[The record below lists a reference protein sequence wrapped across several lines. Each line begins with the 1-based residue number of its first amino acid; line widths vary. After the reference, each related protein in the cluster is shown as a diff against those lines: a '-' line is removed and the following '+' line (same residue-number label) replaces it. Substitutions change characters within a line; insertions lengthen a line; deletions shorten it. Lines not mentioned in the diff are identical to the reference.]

1 MKKTLISLLFTAS
14 LTALSA
20 HSATPPNTL
29 VVAQSLDDAISFD
42 PAQGFETSTVQAFTN
57 LYQRLLQSDP
67 SHPVDL
73 RPTLAT
79 HWQAG
84 SDNRSLTF
92 TLRDGATF
100 ASGNPI
106 RPEDVIFSLSRVIK
120 LNLEPSFVLTQLG
133 WNAKNI
139 DSQLTKTSANQVT
152 LHWDAAVSPAFVLSL
167 LSAPVA
173 SIVDEKEALG
183 HQVNNDFGHQWLS
196 SHSAGSGPYQ
206 IRRYVP
212 HEVLLM
218 TANPRSPTG
227 APKLSTLL
235 IKNVPEA
242 ATRRLLVEQGDAD
255 IARNLGSDQF
265 SALQHKPGVTPVSVP
280 IASLYYLL
288 FNTQSSATLNNPA
301 FWEASRYLF
310 DYDGIANGL
319 LKGQFSIH
327 QSFLPS
333 GYLGA
338 LNDTPYSYNP
348 EKAKAIL
355 AKAGLSNIS
364 FKVVV
369 NNQPPYLD
377 IAQALQASFAKGG
390 VKIELVPSLSSEV
403 TAKMASHQ
411 FDATVTSWGPDYF
424 DPNTNAAAFATNPED
439 GSSTLAYRAGWHIPE
454 LTAETHKAVALTDS
468 AQRAALYEKLQRQV
482 QKSSPYVIGLQAHQL
497 IALRSNLKGYQ
508 QGMNPDMVYYSQVT
522 K

>member
-173 SIVDEKEALG
+173 SIVDEKEALS

-218 TANPRSPTG
+218 TANPRSPAG

-288 FNTQSSATLNNPA
+288 FNTKSSTTLNNPA

-364 FKVVV
+364 FKIVV

-390 VKIELVPSLSSEV
+390 IKIELVPSLSSEV

-454 LTAETHKAVALTDS
+454 LTAETHKAVALTDN

>member
-14 LTALSA
+14 LTTLSA

-67 SHPVDL
+67 AHPVDL
-73 RPTLAT
+73 RPTLASS
-79 HWQAG
+79 WKAG

-92 TLRDGATF
+92 TLQDGATF

-139 DSQLTKTSANQVT
+139 DNQLTKTSANQVT

-173 SIVDEKEALG
+173 SIVDEKEALS
-183 HQVNNDFGHQWLS
+183 HQVNNDLGHQWLS

-218 TANPRSPTG
+218 TANPRSPAG

-242 ATRRLLVEQGDAD
+242 ATRRLVIEQGDAD

-288 FNTQSSATLNNPA
+288 FNTQSSATLKNPA

-338 LNDTPYSYNP
+338 LNDTPYTYNP

-355 AKAGLSNIS
+355 AKAGLSNVS

-390 VKIELVPSLSSEV
+390 VKIELIPSLSSEV
-403 TAKMASHQ
+403 SAKMASHQ

-454 LTAETHKAVALTDS
+454 LTAETHKAVALTDN

-497 IALRSNLKGYQ
+497 IALRSNIKGYQ

>member
-14 LTALSA
+14 LTTLSA

-67 SHPVDL
+67 AHPVDL
-73 RPTLAT
+73 RPTLASS
-79 HWQAG
+79 WKAG

-92 TLRDGATF
+92 TLQDGATF

-139 DSQLTKTSANQVT
+139 DNQLTKTSANQVT

-173 SIVDEKEALG
+173 SIVDEKEALS
-183 HQVNNDFGHQWLS
+183 HQVNNDLGHQWLS

-218 TANPRSPTG
+218 TANPRSPAG

-242 ATRRLLVEQGDAD
+242 ATRRLVIEQGDAD

-288 FNTQSSATLNNPA
+288 FNTQSSATLKNPA

-338 LNDTPYSYNP
+338 LNDTPYTYNP

-355 AKAGLSNIS
+355 AKAGLSNVS

-390 VKIELVPSLSSEV
+390 VKIELIPSLSSEV

-424 DPNTNAAAFATNPED
+424 DPNTNAAAFAPNPED

-454 LTAETHKAVALTDS
+454 LTAETHKAVALTDN

-497 IALRSNLKGYQ
+497 IALRSNIKGYQ

>member
-14 LTALSA
+14 LTTLSA

-67 SHPVDL
+67 AHPVDL
-73 RPTLAT
+73 RPTLASS
-79 HWQAG
+79 WKAG

-139 DSQLTKTSANQVT
+139 DNQLTKTSANQVT

-173 SIVDEKEALG
+173 SIVDEKEALS
-183 HQVNNDFGHQWLS
+183 HQVNNDLGHQWLS

-218 TANPRSPTG
+218 TANPRSPAG

-242 ATRRLLVEQGDAD
+242 ATRRLVIEQGDAD

-288 FNTQSSATLNNPA
+288 FNTQSSATLKNPA

-327 QSFLPS
+327 QSFLSS

-338 LNDTPYSYNP
+338 LNDTPYTYNP

-355 AKAGLSNIS
+355 AKAGLSNVS

-390 VKIELVPSLSSEV
+390 VKIELIPSLSSEV

-411 FDATVTSWGPDYF
+411 FDATVTSWGSDYF

-454 LTAETHKAVALTDS
+454 LTAETHKAVALTDN

-497 IALRSNLKGYQ
+497 IALRSNIKGYQ

>member
-14 LTALSA
+14 LTTLSA

-29 VVAQSLDDAISFD
+29 VVVQSLDDAISFD

-67 SHPVDL
+67 AHPVDL
-73 RPTLAT
+73 RPTLASS
-79 HWQAG
+79 WKAG

-92 TLRDGATF
+92 TLQDGATF

-173 SIVDEKEALG
+173 SIVDEKEALS
-183 HQVNNDFGHQWLS
+183 HQVNNDLGHQWLS

-218 TANPRSPTG
+218 TANPRSPGG

-242 ATRRLLVEQGDAD
+242 ATRRLVIEQGDAD

-288 FNTQSSATLNNPA
+288 FNTQSSATLKNPA

-338 LNDTPYSYNP
+338 LNDTPYTYNP

-355 AKAGLSNIS
+355 AKAGLSNVS

-390 VKIELVPSLSSEV
+390 VKIELIPSLSSEV

-439 GSSTLAYRAGWHIPE
+439 GSSKLAYRAGWHIPE
-454 LTAETHKAVALTDS
+454 LTAETQKAVALTDN

-497 IALRSNLKGYQ
+497 IALRSNIKGYQ